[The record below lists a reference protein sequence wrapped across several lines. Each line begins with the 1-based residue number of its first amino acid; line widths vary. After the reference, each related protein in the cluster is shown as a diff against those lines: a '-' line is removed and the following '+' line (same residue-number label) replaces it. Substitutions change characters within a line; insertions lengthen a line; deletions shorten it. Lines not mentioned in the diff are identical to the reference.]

1 MSSSTRLR
9 SLAAAIRHLPATSRE
24 LVTLGRDH
32 RTLVE
37 QVRRTE
43 SQLNDLS
50 QRTHHVENLVKGVSE
65 SVDRLHATLV
75 EADPRQ
81 ALDIVTAVRDDVR
94 SLLVE
99 VAEQANLARDRA
111 IDAAAQG

>member
-1 MSSSTRLR
+1 MADTPRLR
-9 SLAAAIRHLPATSRE
+9 SFASALRHLPSTSRE
-24 LVTLGRDH
+24 LITLGRDH
-32 RTLVE
+32 RVLVE
-37 QVRRTE
+37 QMRRTE
-43 SQLNDLS
+43 TQLAELTQRMQRNEDLA
-50 QRTHHVENLVKGVSE
+50 RGVSE

-94 SLLVE
+94 TLLVE
-99 VAEQANLARDRA
+99 VAEQANLLRDRA